1 MLRKDVVQ
9 VLEGMAK
16 DLPPPPTP
24 EEVRKIR
31 ARHAGRISPITVCE
45 CGWKDFFHRMGCA
58 NMRTLIFRDGKPV
71 DFDTTGHK
79 IQWLFLVADGP
90 LEGSGSRIIEH
101 GVDFC
106 FTGDNDAI
114 QPESGRSHSGNSEVG
129 EQ

>member
-9 VLEGMAK
+9 VLEGLAK

-31 ARHAGRISPITVCE
+31 ARHIGHISPVTVCE
-45 CGWKDFFHRMGCA
+45 CGWSDFFHRMGCR
-58 NMRTLIFRDGKPV
+58 NQT
-71 DFDTTGHK
+71 DFLDNTGHQIK
-79 IQWLFLVADGP
+79 WLFLAHDGP

-101 GVDFC
+101 GVHFC

-114 QPESGRSHSGNSEVG
+114 HPDSGVSDPAGSEVG